1 MPGQEEGSREAV
13 PEGTCAPG
21 SCVSHAGTSQPQR
34 RGRKRGSD
42 RGAGGFGAA
51 AAVKDVDVR
60 AGIQAEEEETCSA
73 RQLVQRVPRT
83 KPAA

>member
-1 MPGQEEGSREAV
+1 MPRQDEGSREAV
-13 PEGTCAPG
+13 PEGPGFPG

-42 RGAGGFGAA
+42 RGAGGFGPAA
-51 AAVKDVDVR
+51 TVKDVDVR
-60 AGIQAEEEETCSA
+60 AGIQAEEEQTSSA
-73 RQLVQRVPRT
+73 RQLVRRVPRT

>member
-1 MPGQEEGSREAV
+1 MGARVESVRCRGTMRGLGKLSQRGQG
-13 PEGTCAPG
+13 APG

-51 AAVKDVDVR
+51 AVVKDVDVR
-60 AGIQAEEEETCSA
+60 AGIQAEEEETSSA
-73 RQLVQRVPRT
+73 R
-83 KPAA
+83 